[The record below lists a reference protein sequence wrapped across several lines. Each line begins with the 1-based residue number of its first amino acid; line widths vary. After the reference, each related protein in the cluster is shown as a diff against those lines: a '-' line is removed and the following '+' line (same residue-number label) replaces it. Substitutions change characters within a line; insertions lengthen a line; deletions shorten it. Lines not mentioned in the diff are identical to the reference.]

1 MASKDFT
8 PEYIEKASKFD
19 LILDTV
25 GANLEWDTYFDLLDR

>member
-8 PEYIEKASKFD
+8 PEYIEKAPKFD

-25 GANLEWDTYFDLLDR
+25 SVNLEYETYFDLLDR

>member
-8 PEYIEKASKFD
+8 PEYISKAPKFD

-25 GANLEWDTYFDLLDR
+25 SVDLEWETYFDLLDR